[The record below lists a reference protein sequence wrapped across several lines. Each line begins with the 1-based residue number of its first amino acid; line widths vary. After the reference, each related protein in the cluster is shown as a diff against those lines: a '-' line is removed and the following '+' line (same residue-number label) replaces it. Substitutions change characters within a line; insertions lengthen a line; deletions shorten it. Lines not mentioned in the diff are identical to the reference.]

1 MDTGYSPQGF
11 VNFIGGL
18 PAGQAVFAHHPSP
31 SDRVA
36 AMALLVGRT
45 RLSSA
50 TPEVSLLAAVQDMS
64 QLPLMPLTTEL
75 AAAR

>member
-11 VNFIGGL
+11 VNFVGSL
-18 PAGQAVFAHHPSP
+18 PSGKGVFAHHPSP

-36 AMALLVGRT
+36 AMTLLLGRN

-50 TPEVSLLAAVQDMS
+50 TPSSPFSTLAQNMSL
-64 QLPLMPLTTEL
+64 LPLMPMTSEL